1 MTSQHTSDSPPI
13 IRTARTANWEQ
24 IVEESQRIL
33 AEESR
38 SFHGASKFLPS
49 DRRDDAAVVYAF
61 CRSADDLA
69 DETDADV
76 ESRDELDELAEEL
89 RREKA
94 PRPIVAGFLNVAD
107 RRGLDP
113 DWALELVRG
122 VRSDLDTVRMR
133 TDRELIRYCYRVAG
147 TVGLM
152 MSPVLGVED
161 TRARPHA
168 VDLGVGMQL
177 TNICR
182 DVAEDAAVGRTYLP
196 EQRLRE
202 AGTTSEELL
211 ADEADREAVSAVVRD
226 LLELADEYYQS
237 GRAGMRYIPRRSRLA
252 IMVASRVYRAIGLK
266 LRDRGCDPMQGRAVV
281 GPLSKLWWIGSAFG
295 AFLNPFGKGVGV
307 SHDRR
312 LHRALSDMP
321 GTNPPVGELDAA

>member
-1 MTSQHTSDSPPI
+1 MTRQHASDSAPI
-13 IRTARTANWEQ
+13 IRAARPPNWDQ
-24 IVEESQRIL
+24 IVEESRRIL
-33 AEESR
+33 AEKSR
-38 SFHGASKFLPS
+38 SFHWASKFLPA

-69 DETDADV
+69 DENGTDASAR
-76 ESRDELDELAEEL
+76 EELDALADEL
-89 RREKA
+89 RREA
-94 PRPIVAGFLNVAD
+94 RPRPIVAGFLDVAD

-113 DWALELVRG
+113 NWALELVRG
-122 VRSDLDTVRMR
+122 VRSDLETVRMR

-152 MSPVLGVED
+152 MSPVLGVDD

-202 AGTTSEELL
+202 AGTSPEQLL
-211 ADEADREAVSAVVRD
+211 AGEADREAVSTVVRD
-226 LLELADEYYQS
+226 LLELADEYYES

-266 LRDRGCDPMQGRAVV
+266 LRDRGCDPLRGRTVV
-281 GPLSKLWWIGSAFG
+281 GPLSKVWWIGSAFG
-295 AFLNPFGKGVGV
+295 AFLNPFGKAAGV